1 MLIPCHGFCL
11 RHTVPVGINVRE
23 RPAWYGP
30 GIADRLRSTDRSDG
44 SPLSSINMLINCYH

>member
-11 RHTVPVGINVRE
+11 RHRVPVGINVRE
-23 RPAWYGP
+23 RAVWYGP
-30 GIADRLRSTDRSDG
+30 GIADRLRSVDRSDG